1 MSDEKLC
8 NKSVRGTCKVHFVVQ
23 PCVANSVCVVHFMLG
38 GGGGGGK
45 DEGAELRLVFVH
57 KDTKD
62 SHCLPTE
69 LAWPLLDL
77 LSPLVVSFCRPSN

>member
-1 MSDEKLC
+1 
-8 NKSVRGTCKVHFVVQ
+8 
-23 PCVANSVCVVHFMLG
+23 MLG

-62 SHCLPTE
+62 SHYLPTE